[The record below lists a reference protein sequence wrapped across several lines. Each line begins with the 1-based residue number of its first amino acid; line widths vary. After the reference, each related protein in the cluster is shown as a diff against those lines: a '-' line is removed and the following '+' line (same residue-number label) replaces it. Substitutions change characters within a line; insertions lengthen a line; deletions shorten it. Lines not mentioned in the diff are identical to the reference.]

1 MEADIQDVTFFFFQ
15 NIVFPAYIMA
25 SAFTNSKHNLAENTN
40 AFTEADEAT
49 STDRLISKQGFQ
61 LMGVFGIMLT
71 STL

>member
-1 MEADIQDVTFFFFQ
+1 
-15 NIVFPAYIMA
+15 MA